1 MAFGSGLELGEERE
15 RNWKTE
21 TAAAWTREARE
32 ARKALKIL
40 VNTWKNVSVVS
51 LARFEGSS
59 VFQGHQVEGAAA
71 GEQAASLWRQGKET
85 ISASAPRFPK

>member
-1 MAFGSGLELGEERE
+1 MAFGSGLELGEKRE

-21 TAAAWTREARE
+21 TAAAWTREAR
-32 ARKALKIL
+32 KAPKIL
-40 VNTWKNVSVVS
+40 VNTWENVSVVS

-85 ISASAPRFPK
+85 ISTSPRFP